1 MTLPIVISNTANLL
15 GIMAIGF
22 AIGSIPLLFIGFL
35 FGRFAKPLSLSAWSK
50 RKGKIELK
58 NQIRI
63 LIAELDKK
71 RAIIADYEAEKRA
84 NKILVDQ
91 MGKLAGRIK

>member
-1 MTLPIVISNTANLL
+1 MNFPIIINEMSHYM
-15 GIMAIGF
+15 GIIAIGLG
-22 AIGSIPLLFIGFL
+22 IGSIPFLLLGFL
-35 FGRFAKPLSLSAWSK
+35 FGRFTKPMSLSAWSK
-50 RKGKIELK
+50 RKGKVELK
-58 NQIRI
+58 RQIRI

-71 RAIIADYEAEKRA
+71 RATIADYEVEKRA

>member
-22 AIGSIPLLFIGFL
+22 GIGSIPFLFLGFL

-58 NQIRI
+58 KQVRI
-63 LIAELDKK
+63 LIEELDKK

>member
-22 AIGSIPLLFIGFL
+22 GIGSIPFLFLGFL

-58 NQIRI
+58 KQIRI

-71 RAIIADYEAEKRA
+71 RAIIADYEAEKKS